1 MNTTTLGACALL
13 LTTLALPAAAQVRYG
28 NPPAVAL
35 KVAGPSANKIDIVF
49 VGDGY
54 APHELGRLVADAQR
68 AAAGLLQREPFRRR
82 ANELNFWVVNVYAPG
97 GVSVFDVRGR
107 DGVVEYVD
115 RPLVR
120 EAVRRFS
127 FFDGLD
133 RTVLLVNRLAA
144 RSVTFTRQ
152 TVFYADLFSGFR
164 DVGPAVVPAAS
175 GDLGYITMHELS
187 HTMGNLEDEFLESP
201 RFVWRSLGSPNG
213 PRGVPAPNLTG
224 NPNPYDPAHPFRRY
238 FLTYSGVG
246 LFRGNA
252 REFVDGLYR
261 LTAEACGMRNYGAPL
276 CPVCSDVMETVLV
289 YGRR

>member
-1 MNTTTLGACALL
+1 MNSMILRASALL

-28 NPPAVAL
+28 NPPAVAIRTTGSSAA
-35 KVAGPSANKIDIVF
+35 KVDIVF

-54 APHELGRLVADAQR
+54 APSELGRLVADAQR
-68 AAAGLLQREPFRRR
+68 ATAGILSREPFRRR

-107 DGVVEYVD
+107 NGVVEYVN

-120 EAVRRFS
+120 AAAAQFS

-175 GDLGYITMHELS
+175 GDLGYLAMHELS
-187 HTMGNLEDEFLESP
+187 HTMGNLEDEFVESP
-201 RFVWRSLGSPNG
+201 RYIWRSLGSPNG
-213 PRGVPAPNLTG
+213 PRGTPAPNLTG
-224 NPNPYDPAHPFRRY
+224 NPNPNDLRHPFRRY
-238 FLTYSGVG
+238 FLNFTGVG

-252 REFVDGLYR
+252 REYVDGLYR
-261 LTAEACGMRNYGAPL
+261 LTAESCGMRNYGAGL
-276 CPVCSDVMETVLV
+276 CPVCRDVMESVLV